1 MLRCLVPATYSVAL
15 LVSAWIEI
23 IDPESICLR
32 VMVALLVSAWIEIL
46 IASQIGNGILSR
58 TPREC
63 VD

>member
-1 MLRCLVPATYSVAL
+1 MRHVAL

-23 IDPESICLR
+23 SEEVTDALF
-32 VMVALLVSAWIEIL
+32 VTVALLVSAWIEML
-46 IASQIGNGILSR
+46 IASQIGSGILSR